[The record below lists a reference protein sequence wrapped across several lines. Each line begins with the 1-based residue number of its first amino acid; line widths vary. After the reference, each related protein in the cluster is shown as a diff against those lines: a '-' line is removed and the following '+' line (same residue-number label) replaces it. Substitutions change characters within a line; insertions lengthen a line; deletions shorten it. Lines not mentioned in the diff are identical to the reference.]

1 MKRTTGTLEKRGH
14 VYYAVWTN
22 KGTRHVVSTG
32 QRDRD
37 LALDF
42 LAEKVA
48 PFRAQNEVATMQAIQ
63 GRVMGL
69 TAEAA
74 RLADAANPPLTMGD
88 TWRAFLASPRR
99 PDSGERTLAG
109 YASHWNRFE
118 EWAGDQQ
125 PRLRFLRDV
134 CREHADAYA
143 ANLTAAKVSAS
154 TFNQHRNLL
163 KLVWRCL
170 GEEARCMGNPW
181 ESITLKK
188 LNALATR
195 KRTVTPAQFEALI
208 ATTENDPDLRDL
220 LTLLAWT
227 GLRLVDG
234 VKMKWGAVDFGRGVI
249 TLAPQKTA
257 RRTGK
262 QVHIPMFP
270 AVRSLL
276 DSRQSGSVL
285 SPGRFVFPD
294 LADLYDRDRGAALSK
309 RIAAAF
315 EKAGMQTSEERDGR
329 DRKAVVFGA
338 HSLRHFF
345 VTVAT
350 SAGMPAAMIKSI
362 TGHATDAMLEHYQQ
376 IGVDLAGE
384 VAARIG
390 NGKPLALPA
399 VAGQS
404 AALPEI
410 PPAVRAAA
418 LRILAALDAGDTDT
432 ARKEAATLA
441 GTE

>member
-1 MKRTTGTLEKRGH
+1 MKRTTGTLEKRGK
-14 VYYAVWTN
+14 VYYAVWTH

-32 QRDRD
+32 HRDKEQA
-37 LALDF
+37 LAF

-63 GRVMGL
+63 GRIEGL
-69 TAEAA
+69 TTEAA
-74 RLADAANPPLTMGD
+74 RLADAANPPLTIGD
-88 TWRAFLASPRR
+88 TWRAFLQSPSR
-99 PDSGERTLAG
+99 PDSGPRTLQEYEG
-109 YASHWNRFE
+109 RWNRFE
-118 EWAGDQQ
+118 EWAGDQT

-134 CREHADAYA
+134 QREHAAAYA
-143 ANLTAAKVSAS
+143 ADLTAARFAPA
-154 TFNQHRNLL
+154 TFNAHVNLL
-163 KLVWRCL
+163 KLAWRCL
-170 GEEARCMGNPW
+170 GEEARCTGNPW
-181 ESITLKK
+181 ENITLKK

-195 KRTVTPAQFEALI
+195 KRALTPAQFEALLS
-208 ATTENDPDLRDL
+208 ATEGDPDLHDL

-234 VKMKWGAVDFGRGVI
+234 VKLKWGAVDFARGVI

-270 AVRSLL
+270 TVRALL
-276 DSRQSGSVL
+276 DARQSGNVL

-315 EKAGMQTSEERDGR
+315 EKAGMETSEERDGR
-329 DRKAVVFGA
+329 DRKAVVYGA

-376 IGVDLAGE
+376 IGVELAGE

-390 NGKPLALPA
+390 TGKPPALPA
-399 VAGQS
+399 MAGQS
-404 AALPEI
+404 EPLPEKI
-410 PPAVRAAA
+410 PPAVRDTAK
-418 LRILAALDAGDTDT
+418 RILAALDAGDADT
-432 ARKEAATLA
+432 ARREAAALA
-441 GTE
+441 GE

>member
-1 MKRTTGTLEKRGH
+1 MKRTTGTLEKRGK
-14 VYYAVWTN
+14 VYYAVWTH

-32 QRDRD
+32 HRDKEQA
-37 LALDF
+37 LAF

-63 GRVMGL
+63 GRIEGL

-74 RLADAANPPLTMGD
+74 RLADAANPPLTIGD
-88 TWRAFLASPRR
+88 TWRTFLASPSR
-99 PDSGERTLAG
+99 PDSGDATLRQ
-109 YASHWNRFE
+109 YAAEWNRFE
-118 EWAGDQQ
+118 DWAGEQK

-134 CREHADAYA
+134 QREHAAAYA
-143 ANLTAAKVSAS
+143 ADLTAARFAPA
-154 TFNQHRNLL
+154 TFNAHVNLL
-163 KLVWRCL
+163 KLAWRCL
-170 GEEARCMGNPW
+170 GEEARCTGNPW

-195 KRTVTPAQFEALI
+195 KRALTPAQFEALLS
-208 ATTENDPDLRDL
+208 ATEGDPDLHDL

-234 VKMKWGAVDFGRGVI
+234 VKLKWGAVDFARGVI

-270 AVRSLL
+270 TVRALL
-276 DSRQSGSVL
+276 DARQSGNVL

-315 EKAGMQTSEERDGR
+315 EKAGMETSEERDGR
-329 DRKAVVFGA
+329 DRKAVVYGA

-399 VAGQS
+399 MAVQS
-404 AALPEI
+404 APLPEML
-410 PPAVRAAA
+410 PAVKAAA
-418 LRILAALDAGDTDT
+418 LRILAALDAGDTAT
-432 ARKEAATLA
+432 ARREAAALA
-441 GTE
+441 GQ

>member
-1 MKRTTGTLEKRGH
+1 MKRTTGTLEKRGK
-14 VYYAVWTN
+14 VYYAVWTH

-32 QRDRD
+32 HRDKAK
-37 LALDF
+37 ALDF

-63 GRVMGL
+63 GRIEGL

-74 RLADAANPPLTMGD
+74 RLADAANPPLTIGD
-88 TWRAFLASPRR
+88 TWRAFLQSPSR
-99 PDSGERTLAG
+99 PDSGPRTLQEYEG
-109 YASHWNRFE
+109 RWNRFE
-118 EWAGDQQ
+118 EWAGEQT

-134 CREHADAYA
+134 QREHAAAYA
-143 ANLTAAKVSAS
+143 ADLAAAKVSAS
-154 TFNQHRNLL
+154 TFNQHRNLMR
-163 KLVWRCL
+163 LVWRCL
-170 GEEARCMGNPW
+170 GEEARCTGNPW
-181 ESITLKK
+181 DGIAPKK

-195 KRTVTPAQFEALI
+195 KRALTPAQFEALLS
-208 ATTENDPDLRDL
+208 ATEGDPDLRDL

-234 VKMKWGAVDFGRGVI
+234 VKLKWGAVDFARGVL

-262 QVHIPMFP
+262 VVHIPMFP
-270 AVRSLL
+270 AVRALL
-276 DSRQSGSVL
+276 DARQSGSVL

-294 LADLYDRDRGAALSK
+294 LAALYDRDRGAALSK

-315 EKAGMQTSEERDGR
+315 EKAGMETSEERDGR
-329 DRKAVVFGA
+329 DRKAVVYGA

-376 IGVDLAGE
+376 IGVELAGE

-390 NGKPLALPA
+390 NGKLPVLPP
-399 VAGQS
+399 VAGQ
-404 AALPEI
+404 ADTRADDI
-410 PPAVRAAA
+410 PLSVKAAA
-418 LRILAALDAGDTDT
+418 KRILAALDAGDLDT
-432 ARKEAATLA
+432 IRKEAAALA
-441 GTE
+441 GE

>member
-1 MKRTTGTLEKRGH
+1 MRTTQGTLIKRGGTF
-14 VYYAVWTN
+14 YALWYH
-22 KGTRHVVSTG
+22 KGKRYRVSTG
-32 QRDRD
+32 CHTKREAEKRLAD
-37 LALDF
+37 LTAPF
-42 LAEKVA
+42 LAGA
-48 PFRAQNEVATMQAIQ
+48 EVAVLQAVSGRLQ
-63 GRVMGL
+63 GVERE
-69 TAEAA
+69 AEQ
-74 RLADAANPPLTMGD
+74 LMDAANPPLAVAD
-88 TWRAFLASPRR
+88 TWRTFLQSPSR
-99 PDSGERTLAG
+99 PDSGPRTLQEYEG
-109 YASHWNRFE
+109 RWNRFE
-118 EWAGDQQ
+118 EWAGDQT

-134 CREHADAYA
+134 QREHAAAYA
-143 ANLTAAKVSAS
+143 ADLTAARFAPA
-154 TFNQHRNLL
+154 TFNAHVNLL
-163 KLVWRCL
+163 KLAWRCL
-170 GEEARCMGNPW
+170 GEEARCTGNPW
-181 ESITLKK
+181 ENITLKK

-195 KRTVTPAQFEALI
+195 KRALTPAQFEALLS
-208 ATTENDPDLRDL
+208 ATEGDPDLHDL

-234 VKMKWGAVDFGRGVI
+234 VKLKWGAVDFARGVI

-270 AVRSLL
+270 AVRALL
-276 DSRQSGSVL
+276 DARQSGSVL
-285 SPGRFVFPD
+285 SPGRFIFPD

-315 EKAGMQTSEERDGR
+315 EKAGMETSEERDGR
-329 DRKAVVFGA
+329 DRKAVVYGA

-376 IGVDLAGE
+376 IGVELAGE

-390 NGKPLALPA
+390 NGKPPALPP

-404 AALPEI
+404 EPLPKI
-410 PPAVRAAA
+410 PPAVKAAA
-418 LRILAALDAGDTDT
+418 LRILAALDAGDTAT
-432 ARKEAATLA
+432 ARREAAALA
-441 GTE
+441 GE

>member
-1 MKRTTGTLEKRGH
+1 MKRTTGTLEKRGK
-14 VYYAVWTN
+14 VFYAVWTN
-22 KGTRHVVSTG
+22 KGKRHVVTTG
-32 QRDRD
+32 CRNRKK
-37 LALDF
+37 ALKF
-42 LAEKVA
+42 LAEQVA

-69 TAEAA
+69 TAEAD
-74 RLADAANPPLTMGD
+74 RLTDAANPPLSIGE
-88 TWRAFLASPRR
+88 TWRAYKESSER
-99 PDSGERTLAG
+99 PDSGPRTLQEYEG
-109 YASHWNRFE
+109 RWNRFE
-118 EWAGDQQ
+118 EWAGDQT
-125 PRLRFLRDV
+125 PAPCYLRDIT
-134 CREHADAYA
+134 RQLANTYA
-143 ANLTAAKVSAS
+143 ADLTAARFAPA
-154 TFNQHRNLL
+154 TFNAHVNLL

-170 GEEARCMGNPW
+170 GEEARCTGNPW

-195 KRTVTPAQFEALI
+195 KRALTPAQFEALLS
-208 ATTENDPDLRDL
+208 ATEGDPDLHDL

-234 VKMKWGAVDFGRGVI
+234 VKLIWGAVDFARGVL

-270 AVRSLL
+270 AVRALL
-276 DSRQSGSVL
+276 DARQAGSVL
-285 SPGRFVFPD
+285 SPGKPVFPE

-315 EKAGMQTSEERDGR
+315 EKAGMETSEERDGR

-345 VTVAT
+345 VTAAT

-362 TGHATDAMLEHYQQ
+362 TGHATDSMLEHYQQ
-376 IGVDLAGE
+376 IGVELAGE

-404 AALPEI
+404 DTLPETT
-410 PPAVRAAA
+410 PAVRDAAK
-418 LRILAALDAGDTDT
+418 RILAALDAGDTDK
-432 ARKEAATLA
+432 ARREAAALA
-441 GTE
+441 GQ

>member
-1 MKRTTGTLEKRGH
+1 MKRTTGTLEKRGK

-22 KGTRHVVSTG
+22 KGKRHVVSTG
-32 QRDRD
+32 HRNRDKA
-37 LALDF
+37 LAF

-63 GRVMGL
+63 GRIEGL
-69 TAEAA
+69 SAEAD
-74 RLADAANPPLTMGD
+74 RLADAANPPLTIGD
-88 TWRAFLASPRR
+88 TWRTFLQSPSR
-99 PDSGERTLAG
+99 PDSGPRTLQEYEG
-109 YASHWNRFE
+109 RWNRFE
-118 EWAGDQQ
+118 EWAGEQE

-134 CREHADAYA
+134 QREHAAAYA
-143 ANLTAAKVSAS
+143 ADLTAARFAPA
-154 TFNQHRNLL
+154 TFNAHVNLL
-163 KLVWRCL
+163 KLAWRCL
-170 GEEARCMGNPW
+170 GEEARCTGNPW
-181 ESITLKK
+181 ASITLKK

-195 KRTVTPAQFEALI
+195 KRALTPAQFEALLS
-208 ATTENDPDLRDL
+208 ATEGDPDLHDL
-220 LTLLAWT
+220 LLLLAWT

-234 VKMKWGAVDFGRGVI
+234 VKLKWGAVDFARGVL

-270 AVRSLL
+270 AVRALL
-276 DSRQSGSVL
+276 DARQSGSVL
-285 SPGRFVFPD
+285 SPGRFVFPA

-315 EKAGMQTSEERDGR
+315 EKAGMETSEDRDGR

-345 VTVAT
+345 VTQAT

-362 TGHATDAMLEHYQQ
+362 TGHATDSMLEHYQQ

-390 NGKPLALPA
+390 NGKTPALPA

-404 AALPEI
+404 APLPEI
-410 PPAVRAAA
+410 PPTVRDAAK
-418 LRILAALDAGDTDT
+418 RILEALDAGDTDT
-432 ARKEAATLA
+432 ARREAAALA
-441 GTE
+441 GE